1 MSAPAP
7 AAAAAAAAAPAPPP
21 VLKKGIVKQILSG
34 DSVILR
40 DKPVGGPPREKQLN
54 FAGIVAPKLARRP
67 TNGSND
73 GTKDQP
79 YAWEAREYLR
89 QRLIG
94 QEVWFYSEKPPN
106 ANRFYGYIK
115 LGKEPN
121 AENIVESIIS
131 EGLVTVRRDNVR
143 PTPEHARLIEL
154 EDAARKAR
162 KGLWSDSPE
171 GDHVRNITWN
181 VENPKQFVDQH
192 AGQLI
197 KGIIEHVR
205 DGSTVRAFLMPNPR
219 TYLHVTLMMSG
230 IRCPGFKLDAEGRP
244 DNTTEVPFAD
254 EARFHVESRLLQRDV
269 KIRLE
274 SISNTNFLGTILHTE
289 GNIAESLL
297 RNGFAKCVEWSIPYV
312 KEGIERLRASEK
324 EAKMNRLRLWRD
336 YKPPAALANTKDK
349 ELNGT
354 VMEVFNGDAI
364 SVKVTGTNVT
374 KKVFFSSIR
383 PPRPKEEDGV
393 RTKNSRP
400 LYDIPWMFEAREFLR
415 KKLIGKKV
423 QCTLDYVAPAR
434 DNYPEKYAYTVRLGD
449 LNVAEA
455 MLEKGLATVINYRQ
469 DDEQRSPEYDKLRAA
484 QEQAIKGQKGLHG
497 KKDTPSHRIN
507 DLTTDHSRI
516 KHHYLPSWQRALR
529 TEAIVE
535 FVASGSRLRIYC
547 PKESCLVT
555 FLLAGISC
563 RRSSRPGIGGAP
575 AQEGEPFGD
584 EALQFTREKVLQR
597 DVSVKIETTDKQAT
611 SVIGWLFTDNNTN
624 LSVAL
629 VEEGLAEVH
638 FTAEKS
644 EHYRALKEA
653 ENRAKARKRNIW
665 KNYVEKQAEEENG
678 TGQKDE
684 IDDAPEANAP
694 ADRKVKYETVVVTEV
709 TPELRFYAQHADQG
723 TKLEELMSKLRQD
736 FKAMPPV
743 TGAYV
748 PKRGDLCAA
757 RFSED
762 DEWYRAKVE
771 KVEKGGNVSILY
783 IDYGNR
789 ETVPSTRLAML
800 PTTFISEK
808 PYAHD
813 YVPALLVL
821 PTDVDDRQ
829 EAIKAFSQDVLNRS
843 LQLNVE
849 YRIQGTEYVTLVDP
863 STKVDIGEELIA
875 DGYLI
880 ADKNKKDRRLTKL
893 IADYKE
899 AEQKARKHHKG
910 IWQYGDSTE
919 DQAGEFGLSR

>member
-1 MSAPAP
+1 MSSTPAP
-7 AAAAAAAAAPAPPP
+7 AATPAPPP
-21 VLKKGIVKQILSG
+21 VLKKGIVKQVLSG
-34 DSVILR
+34 DSLILR
-40 DKPVGGPPREKQLN
+40 DKPVNGPPREKQLN
-54 FAGIVAPKLARRP
+54 FAGVVAPKLARRP

-73 GTKDQP
+73 GSKDQP

-106 ANRFYGYIK
+106 ANREYGYIK
-115 LGKEPN
+115 LGKDPN
-121 AENIVESIIS
+121 SENVVESIIS
-131 EGLVTVRRDNVR
+131 EGLVTVRRDGVR
-143 PTPEHARLIEL
+143 QTPEHARLIEL

-171 GDHVRNITWN
+171 ADHVRNIVWN
-181 VENPKQFVDQH
+181 IDNPKQFVDQH

-205 DGSTVRAFLMPNPR
+205 DGSTVRAFLMPSR
-219 TYLHVTLMMSG
+219 GVYQHVTLMMSG
-230 IRCPGFKLDAEGRP
+230 IRCPGFKLDADGKP
-244 DNTTEVPFAD
+244 DTTAEVPFAD

-274 SISNTNFLGTILHTE
+274 SNSNTNFLGTILHQD

-312 KEGIERLRASEK
+312 KEGIERLRASER
-324 EAKMNRLRLWRD
+324 EAKNQRLRLWKD

-349 ELNGT
+349 ELVGM
-354 VMEVFNGDAI
+354 VAEVFNGDAVA
-364 SVKVTGTNVT
+364 VKVGNVT

-383 PPRPKEEDGV
+383 PPRPKEDDAPRG
-393 RTKNSRP
+393 KNSRP

-423 QCTLDYVAPAR
+423 TCTLDYVAPAR
-434 DNYPEKYAYTVRLGD
+434 DNYPEKFCYTVRLGD

-484 QEQAIKGQKGLHG
+484 QEQAIKGQKGLHA
-497 KKDTPSHRIN
+497 KKDVPAHRIN

-535 FVASGSRLRIYC
+535 FVASGSRLRLYC

-563 RRSSRPGIGGAP
+563 RRSARPAIGGAP

-584 EALQFTREKVLQR
+584 EALQFTRERVLQR
-597 DVSVKIETTDKQAT
+597 DVSVKIDTTDKQAT
-611 SVIGWLFTDNNTN
+611 SVIGWLFTDANVN

-644 EHYRALKEA
+644 DYFRSLKDA
-653 ENRAKARKRNIW
+653 ENRAKAKRKNIW
-665 KNYVEKQAEEENG
+665 KDYVEKPVEEDSKE
-678 TGQKDE
+678 DW
-684 IDDAPEANAP
+684 DDTPEVSAPV
-694 ADRKVKYETVVVTEV
+694 DRKVKYESVVVTEV
-709 TPELRFYAQHADQG
+709 TPDLHFYAQHTEQG
-723 TKLEELMSKLRQD
+723 AKLEELMSKLRQE

-743 TGAYV
+743 TGAYA

-757 RFSED
+757 KFSED

-771 KVEKGGNVSILY
+771 RVEKGGNVSILY
-783 IDYGNR
+783 VDYGNR
-789 ETVPSTRLAML
+789 EQVPSTRLAML
-800 PTTFISEK
+800 PPAFISEK
-808 PYAHD
+808 PYAHE

-821 PTDVDDRQ
+821 PTDTDDRN
-829 EAIKAFSQDVLNRS
+829 EAVKAFAQDVLNRS
-843 LQLNVE
+843 LNLNVE
-849 YRIQGTEYVTLVDP
+849 YRITGTEYVTLVDP
-863 STKVDIGEELIA
+863 STKADVGEDLIA

>member
-1 MSAPAP
+1 MSSTPAP
-7 AAAAAAAAAPAPPP
+7 AATPAPPP
-21 VLKKGIVKQILSG
+21 VLKKGIVKQVLSG
-34 DSVILR
+34 DSLILR
-40 DKPVGGPPREKQLN
+40 DKPVNGPPREKQLN
-54 FAGIVAPKLARRP
+54 FAGVVAPKLARRP

-73 GTKDQP
+73 GSKDQP

-106 ANRFYGYIK
+106 ANREYGYIK
-115 LGKEPN
+115 LGKDLN
-121 AENIVESIIS
+121 SENVVESIIS
-131 EGLVTVRRDNVR
+131 EGLVTVRRDGVR
-143 PTPEHARLIEL
+143 QTPEHARLIEL

-162 KGLWSDSPE
+162 KGMWSDSPE
-171 GDHVRNITWN
+171 ADHVRNIVWN
-181 VENPKQFVDQH
+181 IDNPKQFVDQH

-205 DGSTVRAFLMPNPR
+205 DGSTVRAFLMPSR
-219 TYLHVTLMMSG
+219 GVYQHVTLMMSG
-230 IRCPGFKLDAEGRP
+230 IRCPGFKLDADGKP
-244 DNTTEVPFAD
+244 DTTAEVPFAD

-274 SISNTNFLGTILHTE
+274 SNSNTNFLGTILHQD

-312 KEGIERLRASEK
+312 KEGIERLRASER
-324 EAKMNRLRLWRD
+324 EAKNQRLRLWKD

-349 ELNGT
+349 ELVGM
-354 VMEVFNGDAI
+354 VAEVFNGDAVA
-364 SVKVTGTNVT
+364 VKVGNVT

-383 PPRPKEEDGV
+383 PPRPKEDDAPRG
-393 RTKNSRP
+393 KNSRP

-423 QCTLDYVAPAR
+423 TCTLDYVAPAR
-434 DNYPEKYAYTVRLGD
+434 DNYPEKFCYTVRLGD

-484 QEQAIKGQKGLHG
+484 QEQAIKGQKGLHA
-497 KKDTPSHRIN
+497 KKDVPAHRIN

-535 FVASGSRLRIYC
+535 FVASGSRLRLYC

-563 RRSSRPGIGGAP
+563 RRSARPAIGGAP

-584 EALQFTREKVLQR
+584 EALQFTRERVLQR
-597 DVSVKIETTDKQAT
+597 DVSVKIDTTDKQAT
-611 SVIGWLFTDNNTN
+611 SVIGWLFTDANVN

-644 EHYRALKEA
+644 DYFRSLKDA
-653 ENRAKARKRNIW
+653 ENRAKAKRKNIW
-665 KNYVEKQAEEENG
+665 KDYVEKPVEEES
-678 TGQKDE
+678 KEDW
-684 IDDAPEANAP
+684 DDTPEVSAPV
-694 ADRKVKYETVVVTEV
+694 DRKVKYESVVVTEV
-709 TPELRFYAQHADQG
+709 TPDLHFYAQHTEQG
-723 TKLEELMSKLRQD
+723 AKLEELMSKLRQE

-743 TGAYV
+743 TGAYA

-757 RFSED
+757 KFSED

-771 KVEKGGNVSILY
+771 RVEKGGNVSILY
-783 IDYGNR
+783 VDYGNR
-789 ETVPSTRLAML
+789 EQVPSTRLAML
-800 PTTFISEK
+800 PPAFISEK
-808 PYAHD
+808 PYAHE

-821 PTDVDDRQ
+821 PTDTDDRN
-829 EAIKAFSQDVLNRS
+829 EAVKAFAQDVLNRS
-843 LQLNVE
+843 LNLNVE
-849 YRIQGTEYVTLVDP
+849 YRITGTEYVTLVDP
-863 STKVDIGEELIA
+863 STKADVGEDLIA

>member
-1 MSAPAP
+1 MSSTPAP
-7 AAAAAAAAAPAPPP
+7 AATPAPPP

-40 DKPVGGPPREKQLN
+40 DKPVNGPPREKQLN
-54 FAGIVAPKLARRP
+54 FAGVVAPKLARRP

-73 GTKDQP
+73 GSKDQP

-89 QRLIG
+89 QRLVG

-106 ANRFYGYIK
+106 ANREYGYIK
-115 LGKEPN
+115 LGKDPN
-121 AENIVESIIS
+121 SENVVESIIS
-131 EGLVTVRRDNVR
+131 EGLVTVRRDGVR
-143 PTPEHARLIEL
+143 QTPEHARLIEL

-162 KGLWSDSPE
+162 KGMWSDAPADE
-171 GDHVRNITWN
+171 HVRNITWN
-181 VENPKQFVDQH
+181 IENPKQFVDQN

-197 KGIIEHVR
+197 KAIIEHVR
-205 DGSTVRAFLMPNPR
+205 DGSTVRAFLMPSR
-219 TYLHVTLMMSG
+219 GVFQHITLMMSG
-230 IRCPGFKLDAEGRP
+230 IRCPGFKLDADGKP
-244 DNTTEVPFAD
+244 DNTTEVPFAE
-254 EARFHVESRLLQRDV
+254 EARFHVECRLLQRDV

-274 SISNTNFLGTILHTE
+274 SNSNTNFLGTILHQD

-312 KEGIERLRASEK
+312 KEGIDRLRASER
-324 EAKMNRLRLWRD
+324 EAKNQRLRLWKD

-349 ELNGT
+349 ELIGT
-354 VMEVFNGDAI
+354 VMEVYNGDAVA
-364 SVKVTGTNVT
+364 VKVGNVT

-383 PPRPKEEDGV
+383 PPRPKEDDAP
-393 RTKNSRP
+393 RAKNSRP

-423 QCTLDYVAPAR
+423 TCTLDYVAPAR
-434 DNYPEKYAYTVRLGD
+434 DNYPEKYCYTVRLGD

-484 QEQAIKGQKGLHG
+484 QEQAIKGQKGLHA
-497 KKDTPSHRIN
+497 KKDIPAHRIN

-535 FVASGSRLRIYC
+535 FVASGSRLRLYC

-563 RRSSRPGIGGAP
+563 RRSARPAIGGAP

-584 EALQFTREKVLQR
+584 DALQFTRDRVLQR
-597 DVSVKIETTDKQAT
+597 DVSVKIDTTDKQAT
-611 SVIGWLFTDNNTN
+611 SVIGWLFTDNHVN

-644 EHYRALKEA
+644 EYFRSLKDA
-653 ENRAKARKRNIW
+653 ENRAKAKRKNIW
-665 KNYVEKQAEEENG
+665 KDYVEKPSDED
-678 TGQKDE
+678 TKDE
-684 IDDAPEANAP
+684 IDDTPDVSTP
-694 ADRKVKYETVVVTEV
+694 VDRKVKYESVVVTEV
-709 TPELRFYAQHADQG
+709 TPELHFYAQHTDQG
-723 TKLEELMSKLRQD
+723 AKLEELMNKLRQE

-743 TGAYV
+743 TGAYA

-757 RFSED
+757 KFSED

-783 IDYGNR
+783 VDYGNR
-789 ETVPSTRLAML
+789 EIVQSTRLAML
-800 PTTFISEK
+800 PPAFLSEK
-808 PYAHD
+808 PYAHE

-821 PTDVDDRQ
+821 PADTDDRN
-829 EAIKAFSQDVLNRS
+829 EAVKAFSQDVLNRT
-843 LQLNVE
+843 LNLNVE
-849 YRIQGTEYVTLVDP
+849 YRITGTEYATLVDP
-863 STKVDIGEELIA
+863 STKADVGEDLIA
-875 DGYLI
+875 DGFLI

>member
-1 MSAPAP
+1 MSAANVP
-7 AAAAAAAAAPAPPP
+7 AAAANPAPPP

-34 DSVILR
+34 DSLILR
-40 DKPVGGPPREKQLN
+40 DKPVNGPPREKQLN

-67 TNGSND
+67 TNGSSD
-73 GTKDQP
+73 GSRDQP
-79 YAWEAREYLR
+79 YAWESREYLR

-106 ANRFYGYIK
+106 ANREYGYVK

-121 AENIVESIIS
+121 AENIVESIVS

-143 PTPEHARLIEL
+143 QTPEHARLIEL
-154 EDAARKAR
+154 EDAARRAR
-162 KGLWSDSPE
+162 KGLWSDAPE
-171 GDHVRNITWN
+171 GEHVRNIVWN
-181 VENPKQFVDQH
+181 IDNPKQFVDQH

-197 KGIIEHVR
+197 KAIIEHVR

-219 TYLHVTLMMSG
+219 VFQHVTLMMSG

-244 DNTTEVPFAD
+244 DNTTEVPYAD
-254 EARFHVESRLLQRDV
+254 EARFHVECRLLQREV
-269 KIRLE
+269 KVRLE
-274 SISNTNFLGTILHTE
+274 SNSNTNFLGTILCPE

-312 KEGIERLRASEK
+312 KEGIDRLRACER
-324 EAKMNRLRLWRD
+324 EAKAARLRLWKD

-349 ELNGT
+349 ELVGT
-354 VMEVFNGDAI
+354 VMEVYNGDAVL
-364 SVKVTGTNVT
+364 VKVGTVS

-383 PPRPKEEDGV
+383 PPRPKEDDGP
-393 RTKNSRP
+393 RAKNSRP
-400 LYDIPWMFEAREFLR
+400 LYDIPYMFEAREFLR
-415 KKLIGKKV
+415 KKLIGKRV
-423 QCTLDYVAPAR
+423 TCTLDYVAPAR
-434 DNYPEKYAYTVRLGD
+434 DNYPEKYCYTVRLD
-449 LNVAEA
+449 DQNIAEA
-455 MLEKGLATVINYRQ
+455 MLERGLATVINYRQ

-484 QEQAIKGQKGLHG
+484 QEQAIKGQKGMHA
-497 KKDTPSHRIN
+497 KKQTPSHRIN

-529 TEAIVE
+529 TEALVE
-535 FVASGSRLRIYC
+535 FVASGSRLRLYC

-563 RRSSRPGIGGAP
+563 RRSSRPAIGGAP
-575 AQEGEPFGD
+575 AQEAEPYGD

-611 SVIGWLFTDNNTN
+611 SVIGWLFTDHNVN

-644 EHYRALKEA
+644 DYYRVLRDAEA
-653 ENRAKARKRNIW
+653 RAKAQRKNIW
-665 KNYVEKQAEEENG
+665 KDYVEKAAAEEE
-678 TGQKDE
+678 KDE
-684 IDDAPEANAP
+684 IEDTPDVNTPVE
-694 ADRKVKYETVVVTEV
+694 RKVKYESVVVTEV
-709 TPELRFYAQHADQG
+709 TPELQFYAQHTDQG
-723 TKLEELMSKLRQD
+723 AKLEELMTKLRQD

-743 TGAYV
+743 TGSYA
-748 PKRGDLCAA
+748 PKRGDMCAA
-757 RFSED
+757 KFSED
-762 DEWYRAKVE
+762 NEWYRAKVE
-771 KVEKGGNVSILY
+771 KVEKGGNVTILY

-789 ETVPSTRLAML
+789 ETVPSTRLAMI
-800 PTTFISEK
+800 PPTFISEK
-808 PYAHD
+808 PFAHL
-813 YVPALLVL
+813 YVPALLLL
-821 PTDVDDRQ
+821 PTDADDRA
-829 EAIKAFSQDVLNRS
+829 EAVKAFSQDVLNRT
-843 LQLNVE
+843 LNMNVE
-849 YRIQGTEYVTLVDP
+849 YRISGTEYVTLTDP
-863 STKVDIGEELIA
+863 ATKADIAEDLIA

-893 IADYKE
+893 IADYKD
-899 AEQKARKHHKG
+899 AEQKARKQHKG

>member
-1 MSAPAP
+1 MSTPAP
-7 AAAAAAAAAPAPPP
+7 AATPAPPP

-40 DKPVGGPPREKQLN
+40 DKPVNGPPREKQLN
-54 FAGIVAPKLARRP
+54 FAGVVAPKLARRP
-67 TNGSND
+67 TNGSSD
-73 GTKDQP
+73 GSKDQP

-89 QRLIG
+89 QRLVG

-106 ANRFYGYIK
+106 ANREYGYIK
-115 LGKEPN
+115 LGKDVN
-121 AENIVESIIS
+121 SENIVESIIS
-131 EGLVTVRRDNVR
+131 EGLVTVRRDGVR
-143 PTPEHARLIEL
+143 QTPEHTRLIEL

-162 KGLWSDSPE
+162 KGLWSDAPE
-171 GDHVRNITWN
+171 SEHVRNITWN
-181 VENPKQFVDQH
+181 IENPKQFVDQH

-205 DGSTVRAFLMPNPR
+205 DGSTVRAFLMPSR
-219 TYLHVTLMMSG
+219 GVYQHITLMMSG
-230 IRCPGFKLDAEGRP
+230 IRCPGFKLDADGKP

-254 EARFHVESRLLQRDV
+254 EARFHVECRLLQRDV

-274 SISNTNFLGTILHTE
+274 SNSNTNFLGTILHQD

-312 KEGIERLRASEK
+312 KEGIERLRAAER
-324 EAKMNRLRLWRD
+324 EAKNQRLRLWKD

-349 ELNGT
+349 ELIGT
-354 VMEVFNGDAI
+354 VVEVFNGDAVA
-364 SVKVTGTNVT
+364 VKVGTVT

-383 PPRPKEEDGV
+383 PPRPKEDDPP

-423 QCTLDYVAPAR
+423 TCTLDYVAPAR
-434 DNYPEKYAYTVRLGD
+434 DNYPEKFCYTVRLGD

-484 QEQAIKGQKGLHG
+484 QEQAIKGLKGLHA
-497 KKDTPSHRIN
+497 KKDIPAHRIN

-535 FVASGSRLRIYC
+535 FVASGSRLRLYC

-563 RRSSRPGIGGAP
+563 RRSARPAIGGAP

-584 EALQFTREKVLQR
+584 EALQFTRERVLQR
-597 DVSVKIETTDKQAT
+597 DVSVKIDTTDKQAT
-611 SVIGWLFTDNNTN
+611 SVIGWLFTDNNVN

-644 EHYRALKEA
+644 EYFRSLKDA
-653 ENRAKARKRNIW
+653 ENRAKARRKNIW
-665 KNYVEKQAEEENG
+665 KDFVEKPVEEEN
-678 TGQKDE
+678 KDE
-684 IDDAPEANAP
+684 IDDTPDVSTP
-694 ADRKVKYETVVVTEV
+694 ADRKVKYESVVVTEV
-709 TPELRFYAQHADQG
+709 TPELHFYAQHTEQG
-723 TKLEELMSKLRQD
+723 AKLEELMTKLRQE

-743 TGAYV
+743 TGAYA

-757 RFSED
+757 KFSED

-783 IDYGNR
+783 VDYGNR
-789 ETVPSTRLAML
+789 ENVPSTRLAML
-800 PTTFISEK
+800 PPTFLSEK
-808 PYAHD
+808 PYAHE

-821 PTDVDDRQ
+821 PTDTDDRN
-829 EAIKAFSQDVLNRS
+829 EAVKAFSQDVLNRT
-843 LQLNVE
+843 LNMNIE
-849 YRIQGTEYVTLVDP
+849 YRITGTEYVTLVDP
-863 STKVDIGEELIA
+863 STKADVGEDLIA
-875 DGYLI
+875 DGYVI